1 MDTSGDEQKPAG
13 KFVNAL
19 FENMYNHLHTSPVDC
34 NSEGLLGW
42 CKKSSHLW
50 VLWHIYWDFIII
62 FLLLTFCFL
71 DPVQVLAT
79 ETELSDSEMETEV
92 TVIEK
97 PEKSYQGIHGV
108 EENQSAK
115 NSGKYVCYIETEMIQ
130 HFVVKYWP
138 PY

>member
-1 MDTSGDEQKPAG
+1 MT
-13 KFVNAL
+13 
-19 FENMYNHLHTSPVDC
+19 
-34 NSEGLLGW
+34 
-42 CKKSSHLW
+42 
-50 VLWHIYWDFIII
+50 HILRFYYYFSFTY
-62 FLLLTFCFL
+62 FLLL

-130 HFVVKYWP
+130 HFVVKY
-138 PY
+138 